1 MADTLLIAV
10 QRLTKAADQ
19 DFQLLTYW
27 DQTNPSNPQDV
38 TGWLIKLMVKPF
50 RYFVDRSGR
59 RTSEVT
65 DAEAYFDLAADVSV
79 NPTNGE
85 YTFHFTTV
93 HTCLPVG
100 TYPAQ
105 IRWWTSGVQ
114 TDSPDNGFGA
124 AFVVSDNVPIFS

>member
-1 MADTLLIAV
+1 MPITV

-19 DFQLLTYW
+19 KLQLLTYW
-27 DQTNPSNPQDV
+27 DQTNPSAPQDV
-38 TGWLIKLMVKPF
+38 TGWLIKLIVKPF
-50 RYFVDRSGR
+50 RYFVDRSGVLK
-59 RTSEVT
+59 SEVT

-79 NPTNGE
+79 APLNGV

-105 IRWWTSGVQ
+105 IRWWTGGVL
-114 TDSPDNGFGA
+114 TDSPDNGFST
-124 AFVVSDNVPIFS
+124 AFVVTDNISIFR